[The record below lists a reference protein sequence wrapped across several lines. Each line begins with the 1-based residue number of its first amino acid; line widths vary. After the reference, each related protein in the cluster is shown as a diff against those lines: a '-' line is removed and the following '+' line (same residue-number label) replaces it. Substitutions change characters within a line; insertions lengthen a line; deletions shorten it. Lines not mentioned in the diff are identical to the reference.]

1 GPWWFACKRF
11 ITQLGTLGKK
21 VWNKT
26 SLVLLSNG
34 NFELKCDHKLRT
46 SCAYYVIFLVFQ
58 LLLPFFSFLFH
69 PACAFSG
76 LWMCLTIYPLNIAAG
91 VWMMLNAFILILC
104 EAPFCCQFIEFA
116 NIVSARADKLRP
128 WQKALFY
135 CGMAVFPVILS
146 LTLTTLFGNAIA
158 FATGVLYGLSAL
170 GKKGDAIAYARM
182 QQIQQKP
189 AGGDGTAGNIH
200 AQLV

>member
-1 GPWWFACKRF
+1 MNPQEEQPEADGAPAATQDDGMTWWYKWLCRLAG
-11 ITQLGTLGKK
+11 ILGAI
-21 VWNKT
+21 
-26 SLVLLSNG
+26 S
-34 NFELKCDHKLRT
+34 
-46 SCAYYVIFLVFQ
+46 
-58 LLLPFFSFLFH
+58 
-69 PACAFSG
+69 CAFSG
-76 LWMCLTIYPLNIAAG
+76 LWMCLTIYPLNIVAG
-91 VWMMLNAFILILC
+91 IWMMLNAFILILC

-116 NIVSARADKLRP
+116 NVVSARVDKLRP
-128 WQKALFY
+128 WQKAVFY

-189 AGGDGTAGNIH
+189 AGGDGTTENVQ